1 MIKSKLL
8 KYVAS
13 PQTFAYMPPVLAGMS
28 VGGGMTLW
36 FMGQMVGFGILPGL
50 ITAIVACT
58 LSAYAGFKD
67 PHISNMMIAK
77 QAFMKKTP
85 TIIPTKGKQYVG

>member
-13 PQTFAYMPPVLAGMS
+13 PQTFAYMPPILAGMS

-36 FMGQMVGFGILPGL
+36 FMGQMIGFGILPGL
-50 ITAIVACT
+50 VTAIVACGF
-58 LSAYAGFKD
+58 SAFAGFKD
-67 PHISNMMIAK
+67 PHISNMMLAR
-77 QAFMKKTP
+77 QAFMRKTP